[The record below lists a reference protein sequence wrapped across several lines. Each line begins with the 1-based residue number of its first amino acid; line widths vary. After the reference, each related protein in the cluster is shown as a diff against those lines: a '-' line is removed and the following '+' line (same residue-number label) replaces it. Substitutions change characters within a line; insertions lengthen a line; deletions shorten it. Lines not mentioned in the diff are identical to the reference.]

1 MIVNFSEQD
10 RKQFEKI
17 HSEYAKKISEVE
29 ELIEKLSPATD
40 FDEAKERKIQAKRP
54 KLPDPVEYADDGT
67 PVYSKEAIEL
77 YNGENKKINDE
88 LDQLYEEWL
97 DSGAPGFREARKERS
112 RLITEQSDA
121 INALFRQI
129 ERREF
134 SKLGGDREKIIQSA
148 KEQIALMIENRFS
161 SYKRKIETQKNE
173 DGETITGFSARDLRV
188 DGENI
193 YLDTAIT
200 IEDCKRHLLALHY
213 EALRHDQKAIDTI
226 DDLILSIVTDSP
238 KTSSD
243 KGVLGA
249 MLEFKKKRKPRSA
262 KKLPIFSDGID
273 EEFFMFSTTQA
284 KDVFFNLLSNE
295 GDVKETAQ
303 KINSV
308 SKRREAKI
316 FTGENNRAL
325 QVETDNSQ
333 TIIEILGSACQKVNS
348 RTAKKILHFI
358 ESELYQRTY
367 YKGKMND
374 DVVTFPLQKLVD
386 KGLYTSVQNARRAY
400 YDASNVLTALRVSA
414 TLKSGKKEV
423 SISDGNARV
432 VLFPTMLVENGQC
445 FIRLNKDINWSP
457 FLKDFFLMP
466 DSWWALP
473 DNASDLE
480 YKIFRSVR
488 LNKEKLAPNGFLTFN
503 ISLSTVATWLNLPL
517 KTKNPKRNV
526 KDPIETAVKQIAD
539 SLDPNNFKIKIKTD
553 LNASLTQY
561 LSGYLEITIGGIYTH
576 NLIKINEKQQDRI
589 EKAIRRKDAIIK
601 EATIRKITEQMKEE
615 EQKESK
621 IAE

>member
-1 MIVNFSEQD
+1 MIVKLTAQD
-10 RKQFEKI
+10 RKQVEKL
-17 HSEYAKKISEVE
+17 HSEYSHKIAEVE
-29 ELIEKLSPATD
+29 AQIEKLAPAKD
-40 FDEAKERKIQAKRP
+40 FDEEKEREIQSRRP
-54 KLPDPVEYADDGT
+54 KMPDPVEYADDGT
-67 PVYSKEAIEL
+67 PIYSEESLKPYKAKM
-77 YNGENKKINDE
+77 KKINDE
-88 LDQLYEEWL
+88 IDQLFEAWL
-97 DSGAPGFREARKERS
+97 DSGSPGFREARKERS
-112 RLITEQSDA
+112 RLIAEQSDA
-121 INALFRQI
+121 INALFKQI

-148 KEQIALMIENRFS
+148 RDQVSLMIENRFS
-161 SYKRKIETQKNE
+161 SYKKIIETQKNE
-173 DGETITGFSARDLRV
+173 DGEPISGFSAHDLRV
-188 DGENI
+188 DGKNI
-193 YLDTAIT
+193 YLDTAT
-200 IEDCKRHLLALHY
+200 IIQDCKRSLLSLYY
-213 EALRHDQKAIDTI
+213 EALDHDQEAIREI
-226 DDLILSIVTDSP
+226 DDIVLSIVTDSP

-249 MLEFKKKRKPRSA
+249 MITFKKKRKPRSV
-262 KKLPIFSDGID
+262 KKLPTFSDDID
-273 EEFFMFSTTQA
+273 QEFFMFSTTQA
-284 KDVFFNLLSNE
+284 KDVFFNLLSND
-295 GDVKETAQ
+295 GDVKETAK

-308 SKRREAKI
+308 SKRKRAKI

-374 DVVTFPLQKLVD
+374 DVVIFSLQKLVD
-386 KGLYTSVQNARRAY
+386 KKLYTSVQNARRAF

-445 FIRLNKDINWSP
+445 FVRLNKDINWSP

-488 LNKEKLAPNGFLTFN
+488 MNKEKINKNGVLTFN
-503 ISLSTVATWLNLPL
+503 ISLSTVATWLDLPL
-517 KTKNPKRNV
+517 NTKNPKRNV
-526 KDPIETAVKQIAD
+526 KDPIETAVKQISD
-539 SLDPNNFKIKIKTD
+539 SLDPNNFKIEVKTD

-561 LSGYLEITIGGIYTH
+561 LSGYLEITIGGVYTQ
-576 NLIKINEKQQDRI
+576 NLLEMNEKQTKRI
-589 EKAIRRKDAIIK
+589 EQAVRRKDSIIK
-601 EATIRKITEQMKEE
+601 EASIRKLAEQMKEDE
-615 EQKESK
+615 KTESK
-621 IAE
+621 SAE